1 VQRDLNRGS
10 LKFIVGETLVYP
22 HHGAVTITELSTV
35 TLKGVAQPAM
45 TLRVHSSQLTIKLP
59 IANAELVGVRDV
71 IDAAGL
77 EEVYAVLR
85 EPFTEEATNWSRRFK
100 ANQEKMASDSVTRV
114 AEVVRDLWRREQDG
128 GVSAGEKRMLAKSR
142 QLLES
147 ELALALGT
155 SPEDTVAALDDV
167 LAGALTEAA

>member
-1 VQRDLNRGS
+1 VTLNRGN

-22 HHGAVTITELSTV
+22 HHGAVTLTELTTV
-35 TLKGVAQPAM
+35 TLKGVEQPAM
-45 TLRVHSSQLTIKLP
+45 TLRVHASELTIKLP

-100 ANQEKMASDSVTRV
+100 ANQEKMASDSVTRI
-114 AEVVRDLWRREQDG
+114 AEVVRDLWRREHDG

-147 ELALALGT
+147 ELSLALGT
-155 SPEDTVAALDDV
+155 SPEDTVTALDDV
-167 LAGALTEAA
+167 LTGALVDAA

>member
-1 VQRDLNRGS
+1 M
-10 LKFIVGETLVYP
+10 KFIVGETLVYP
-22 HHGAVTITELSTV
+22 HHGAVTLTELSTI
-35 TLKGVAQPAM
+35 TLKGVEQPAM
-45 TLRVHSSQLTIKLP
+45 TLRVHSSQLTIQLP
-59 IANAELVGVRDV
+59 IANAALVGVRDV

-77 EEVYAVLR
+77 EEVYKVLR
-85 EPFTEEATNWSRRFK
+85 DPFTEEATNWSRRFK

-155 SPEDTVAALDDV
+155 SPEDTVVALNEV
-167 LAGALTEAA
+167 LSGALTEVA